1 MENRKFKILNI
12 NESCVL
18 LQKNRGDL
26 MFFKVVDVEND
37 TIYMGYDE
45 ETAKKVSEEYDIT
58 KVREERKETFKNWLK
73 EFAEA

>member
-18 LQKNRGDL
+18 LQKNHGGL

-45 ETAKKVSEEYDIT
+45 ATAKKVYEEYDIT
-58 KVREERKETFKNWLK
+58 KVREERKEIFKNWLK
-73 EFAEA
+73 EFTEA

>member
-1 MENRKFKILNI
+1 MANRKFKILSI

-18 LQKNRGDL
+18 LQKNHGEL

-45 ETAKKVSEEYDIT
+45 ETAKKVYEEYDIT
-58 KVREERKETFKNWLK
+58 KVREERKEAFKSWLK

>member
-1 MENRKFKILNI
+1 MANRKFKILSI

-18 LQKNRGDL
+18 LQKNHGEL

-45 ETAKKVSEEYDIT
+45 ETAKKVYEEYDIT

>member
-37 TIYMGYDE
+37 TIYMGYNE
-45 ETAKKVSEEYDIT
+45 ETAKKVYEEYDIT

>member
-1 MENRKFKILNI
+1 MTNRKFKILSI

-18 LQKNRGDL
+18 LQKNHGEL

-45 ETAKKVSEEYDIT
+45 ATAKKVYEEYDIT
-58 KVREERKETFKNWLK
+58 KVREERKETFKGWLK

>member
-45 ETAKKVSEEYDIT
+45 ETAKKVYEEYDIT

>member
-1 MENRKFKILNI
+1 MATRKFKILSI

-45 ETAKKVSEEYDIT
+45 ETAKKVYEEYDIT

>member
-1 MENRKFKILNI
+1 MTNRKFKILSI

-45 ETAKKVSEEYDIT
+45 ETAKKVYEEYDIT

>member
-18 LQKNRGDL
+18 LRKSRGDL

-45 ETAKKVSEEYDIT
+45 ETAKKVYEEYDIT